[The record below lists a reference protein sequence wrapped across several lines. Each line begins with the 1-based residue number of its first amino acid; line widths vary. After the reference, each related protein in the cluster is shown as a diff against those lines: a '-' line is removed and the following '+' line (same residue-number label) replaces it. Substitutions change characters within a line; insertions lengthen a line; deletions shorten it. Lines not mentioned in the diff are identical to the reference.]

1 MQKNQILLNGIS
13 AEELKA
19 DIIKGI
25 KDLIENHSKKELQKP
40 KYLTRKETAKLL
52 KVDISTLHNWN
63 KQGILKPKQIGRR
76 IFYSLENINEAML

>member
-1 MQKNQILLNGIS
+1 MQEILLNGIT
-13 AEELKA
+13 AKELKA
-19 DIIKGI
+19 DIIQGI
-25 KDLIENHSKKELQKP
+25 KELLEENSRQDFEQA

-76 IFYSLENINEAML
+76 RFYSLNDINEAML